1 MFLFLN
7 KVIMIYSMQYLDT
20 MFVLFV
26 CIYNTF
32 YWIYKN
38 RYINIYIGAYVL
50 LNSMCVS
57 GCTVNLFSER
67 RRDHTIQYNMG
78 IALL

>member
-1 MFLFLN
+1 
-7 KVIMIYSMQYLDT
+7 MQYLDT

-38 RYINIYIGAYVL
+38 RYNYIYWCVCFTKF
-50 LNSMCVS
+50 NVCVS
-57 GCTVNLFSER
+57 GCTVPGKL
-67 RRDHTIQYNMG
+67 QYNINMG

>member
-38 RYINIYIGAYVL
+38 RYNYIYWCVCFTKF
-50 LNSMCVS
+50 NVCVS
-57 GCTVNLFSER
+57 GCTVVNLLFSER
-67 RRDHTIQYNMG
+67 RRDHTI
-78 IALL
+78 